1 MVSLAQA
8 QVVQKFEAEGW
19 RIVQPSRKQVKG
31 GPVMM
36 KRESDDDVS
45 HILIMPNGER
55 SGQPP
60 TPAQIRDW

>member
-8 QVVQKFEAEGW
+8 QAVQKFEAEGW
-19 RIVQPSRKQVKG
+19 IVQPSRKQAKG

-36 KRESDDDVS
+36 KRQTDADVS
-45 HILIMPNGER
+45 HILIMPDGER

>member
-8 QVVQKFEAEGW
+8 QAVQKFEAEGW
-19 RIVQPSRKQVKG
+19 RIVQPSRKRAKG

-36 KRESDDDVS
+36 KRQSDDEAS